1 MNTIKKINT
10 LLFLF
15 ITLISFS
22 QNIITDR
29 PDQIKDSSTVSFKSL
44 QIEMGILLLR
54 SNGIQSNAYPSV
66 LWRYG
71 VSEKFEVRLLTQ
83 FETNKTLN
91 SSLKNG
97 GISDLQIGAKIQLFK
112 KENVNTEIAFL
123 SHLIIPT
130 AKREITNDKL
140 GTINK
145 LSISHSVSEKV
156 SVGYNVGYDYFEKEK
171 GNLTYSLSFGFSLS
185 EKLNFYLES
194 FGGFNEFKK
203 HLASFDTGF
212 TYLSTNNL
220 QFDISYG
227 TGLNYGMTYFSTGFS
242 WNMKRN

>member
-29 PDQIKDSSTVSFKSL
+29 PDQTESSSTVSFKSL

-112 KENVNTEIAFL
+112 K
-123 SHLIIPT
+123 
-130 AKREITNDKL
+130 
-140 GTINK
+140 
-145 LSISHSVSEKV
+145 
-156 SVGYNVGYDYFEKEK
+156 
-171 GNLTYSLSFGFSLS
+171 
-185 EKLNFYLES
+185 
-194 FGGFNEFKK
+194 
-203 HLASFDTGF
+203 
-212 TYLSTNNL
+212 
-220 QFDISYG
+220 
-227 TGLNYGMTYFSTGFS
+227 
-242 WNMKRN
+242 